1 MGDFLHQFLE
11 RDSLNDETLSILES
25 NLILLSPHLES
36 LNFAELIE
44 NIYWTGENFE
54 GDQENAENIFKNC
67 IEKDFLEI
75 QKIFI

>member
-44 NIYWTGENFE
+44 NIYWAGENI
-54 GDQENAENIFKNC
+54 GQAKTLKVIKKMRK
-67 IEKDFLEI
+67 ISLKIALK
-75 QKIFI
+75 KIF